1 MSEKTL
7 AEAAKAIIN
16 GDAEKASDL
25 AKQGL
30 DEGIEPLELLD
41 QGFVPGINEVGDL
54 FSKGKLFI
62 PMLIRSATA
71 MEKATEIINAA
82 IPQGEV
88 VAQGKVVLG
97 TVQGDVHDIG
107 KTIVVALFK
116 ANGFDVLDLGRDVPN
131 DKIIEEAEKFGAD
144 IIGTSTLLTTTMV
157 LQKELEEEL
166 KSAGLRDK
174 YTIPTSWVLP
184 PMALLTAVRESAPVT
199 GKPWAIPE
207 AILQAPKAINSWL
220 ASIS

>member
-1 MSEKTL
+1 MENMSEKTFE
-7 AEAAKAIIN
+7 EAAKAIVN
-16 GDAEKASDL
+16 GDAASAADL
-25 AKQGL
+25 AKRGL
-30 DEGIEPLELLD
+30 DEGIEPIKLLD
-41 QGFVPGINEVGDL
+41 EGFVPGINEVGDL

-82 IPQGEV
+82 IPQEEEIV
-88 VAQGKVVLG
+88 QGKVVLG

-157 LQKELEEEL
+157 LQKELEEQL
-166 KSAGLRDK
+166 KNAGLREK
-174 YTIPTSWVLP
+174 YKTIIGG
-184 PMALLTAVRESAPVT
+184 APVT
-199 GKPWAIPE
+199 QRWADRIG
-207 AILQAPKAINSWL
+207 ADAYAHDASDGVRKAKELIKS
-220 ASIS
+220 S

>member
-7 AEAAKAIIN
+7 EEAAKAIIN
-16 GDAEKASDL
+16 GDAEKAADL
-25 AKQGL
+25 AKRGL
-30 DEGIEPLELLD
+30 DEGIEPLKLLD

-82 IPQGEV
+82 IPQGEEI
-88 VAQGKVVLG
+88 AQGRVVLG

-116 ANGFDVLDLGRDVPN
+116 ANGFEVLDLGRDVPN

-174 YTIPTSWVLP
+174 YKTIIGG
-184 PMALLTAVRESAPVT
+184 APVT
-199 GKPWAIPE
+199 QRWADRIG
-207 AILQAPKAINSWL
+207 ADAYAHD
-220 ASIS
+220 ASDGVRKLKELLIK

>member
-16 GDAEKASDL
+16 GDADKASDL

-41 QGFVPGINEVGDL
+41 LGFVPGINEVGDL

-62 PMLIRSATA
+62 PMLIKSATA

-82 IPQGEV
+82 IPQGEE

-174 YTIPTSWVLP
+174 YKTIIGG
-184 PMALLTAVRESAPVT
+184 APVT
-199 GKPWAIPE
+199 QRWADRIG
-207 AILQAPKAINSWL
+207 ADAYAHD
-220 ASIS
+220 ASDGVKKLKELLMKS

>member
-7 AEAAKAIIN
+7 AEAAKAITN
-16 GDAEKASDL
+16 GDAAKAAEL
-25 AKQGL
+25 AKRGL
-30 DEGIEPLELLD
+30 DEGIEPLRLLD
-41 QGFVPGINEVGDL
+41 QGFVPGINEVGEL

-62 PMLIRSATA
+62 PMLIKSAIA

-82 IPQGEV
+82 IPKEEE
-88 VAQGKVVLG
+88 VAQGRVVLG

-116 ANGFDVLDLGRDVPN
+116 ANGFEVLDLGRDVPN

-144 IIGTSTLLTTTMV
+144 VIGTSTLLTTTMV

-166 KSAGLRDK
+166 KRAGLRDK
-174 YTIPTSWVLP
+174 YKTIIGG
-184 PMALLTAVRESAPVT
+184 APVT
-199 GKPWAIPE
+199 QRWADRIG
-207 AILQAPKAINSWL
+207 ADAYAHD
-220 ASIS
+220 ASDGVKKLKELLKR